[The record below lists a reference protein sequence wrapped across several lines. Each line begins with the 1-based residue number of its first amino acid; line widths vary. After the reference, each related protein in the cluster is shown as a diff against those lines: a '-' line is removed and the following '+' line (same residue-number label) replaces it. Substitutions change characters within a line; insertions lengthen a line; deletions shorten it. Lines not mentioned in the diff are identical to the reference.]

1 MIQYMVKTTLKD
13 CAEPLNEVRL
23 ALEAKRPPCTVID
36 VYAIM
41 KVKYGYELSC
51 VKPRDVK
58 KIIMKSGINIIRRQR
73 IEVCDNYFFKKPV
86 ESIIA

>member
-1 MIQYMVKTTLKD
+1 MVRTTLND
-13 CAEPLNEVRL
+13 CAEPLNEAEVRL

-58 KIIMKSGINIIRRQR
+58 NIIMKSGININTDITTL
-73 IEVCDNYFFKKPV
+73 NNN
-86 ESIIA
+86 SLTL